1 MTPSERLA
9 WQRMHDED
17 RRSTQCLG
25 GAVLLLIITTLTLF
39 LI

>member
-9 WQRMHDED
+9 WQHMHDED
-17 RRSTQCLG
+17 RRSMQGLG
-25 GAVLLLIITTLTLF
+25 GALLLLIITTLTLF

>member
-1 MTPSERLA
+1 MTTSERLA

-17 RRSTQCLG
+17 RRSMQGLG

>member
-17 RRSTQCLG
+17 RRSMQCLG
-25 GAVLLLIITTLTLF
+25 GAVLALIFTTLALLLI
-39 LI
+39 

>member
-17 RRSTQCLG
+17 RRSMQFLG
-25 GAVLLLIITTLTLF
+25 GAVLALIFTTLALLLI
-39 LI
+39 

>member
-17 RRSTQCLG
+17 RRSMQSLG
-25 GAVLLLIITTLTLF
+25 GALLLLILTTLTLF